1 MSPPDETAP
10 AQLTPWRHQWIWL
23 VLVALIYLAFALPV
37 VFFGRLTADEG
48 WYLLASVNVAEGHRP
63 YRDFM
68 FTQTPLLP
76 YVYGVLLSMVGT
88 SLAAARFVSMLFGL
102 GGLLCAMAAIQR
114 RASTFAAM
122 LGGTILALDL
132 AVVFDASV
140 LKTQPL
146 TLLLSGI
153 AIWLASGPGRWFEIV
168 GSVAAM
174 TLAVLARLSMAPAL
188 ACFYVFWIAA
198 GGARRRPR

>member
-1 MSPPDETAP
+1 MISWTP
-10 AQLTPWRHQWIWL
+10 AQIAILHRRWIWL
-23 VLVALIYLAFALPV
+23 VLVAILFLALALPV

-48 WYLLASVNVAEGHRP
+48 WYLLASVHVAEGQRP
-63 YRDFM
+63 YHDFL

-76 YVYGVLLSMVGT
+76 YVYGFLLSALGA
-88 SLAAARFVSMLFGL
+88 SLVAARFVSMLFGL

-114 RASTFAAM
+114 RTSTFAAV

-146 TLLLSGI
+146 TLLLTGI
-153 AIWLASGPGRWFEIV
+153 AIWLAAGPGRRFEIV

-188 ACFYVFWIAA
+188 VCFYLYWLAA
-198 GGARRRPR
+198 GGVQRR